1 MPARAV
7 DPNSE
12 SRGLLTGGVST
23 VCLGHHANL
32 AVKSGVYRS
41 CCATVALMA
50 RIGANPQTIRENI
63 ERAKQRRDA
72 AQLELDEAVRELQW
86 WRDGLAMFDPAGAV
100 AEQAEELADAEIRR
114 LVPDGFTRSP
124 TTRQLILFA
133 IRAEPAGEWP
143 IARIFDVAAMH
154 RWIDADDQE
163 QLKRITDMTAL
174 MAREGLLVRTDRGV
188 YKLRDELIGA
198 LSRALR
204 PITDYRGA
212 ARPGRRVRRRP
223 PLRPRS
229 DGHRR
234 SVFRMR
240 ASQAGD

>member
-1 MPARAV
+1 
-7 DPNSE
+7 
-12 SRGLLTGGVST
+12 
-23 VCLGHHANL
+23 
-32 AVKSGVYRS
+32 
-41 CCATVALMA
+41 MA
-50 RIGANPQTIRENI
+50 PIDANPQTIRENI

-86 WRDGLAMFDPAGAV
+86 WRDGLAMFDPAGAA
-100 AEQAEELADAEIRR
+100 AEQSEALADLEIRR

-143 IARIFDVAAMH
+143 IARIFDVAVMH

-174 MAREGLLVRTDRGV
+174 MAREGLLVRTGRGV
-188 YKLRDELIGA
+188 YRLRHDFVGA
-198 LSRALR
+198 LSRALH
-204 PITDYRGA
+204 PITDYRVA
-212 ARPGRRVRRRP
+212 ARLGMPVPQRP

-229 DGHRR
+229 VGRR
-234 SVFRMR
+234 AT
-240 ASQAGD
+240 ASDIRGSQPGE

>member
-1 MPARAV
+1 MTNAIAGGCLREVDLNTDRRGHAEDRTPA
-7 DPNSE
+7 
-12 SRGLLTGGVST
+12 
-23 VCLGHHANL
+23 CLGHHANL
-32 AVKSGVYRS
+32 AVKGCAYGS
-41 CCATVALMA
+41 CCATVPLMA
-50 RIGANPQTIRENI
+50 PIGANPQTIRENI

-100 AEQAEELADAEIRR
+100 AEQAEELADTEIRR

-124 TTRQLILFA
+124 TMRQLILFA

-174 MAREGLLVRTDRGV
+174 MAREGLLVRADRGV
-188 YKLRDELIGA
+188 YRLRDELIGA
-198 LSRALR
+198 LSRALH
-204 PITDYRGA
+204 PITDYRSA
-212 ARPGRRVRRRP
+212 ARPGR
-223 PLRPRS
+223 
-229 DGHRR
+229 H
-234 SVFRMR
+234 
-240 ASQAGD
+240 

>member
-1 MPARAV
+1 
-7 DPNSE
+7 
-12 SRGLLTGGVST
+12 
-23 VCLGHHANL
+23 
-32 AVKSGVYRS
+32 
-41 CCATVALMA
+41 MA
-50 RIGANPQTIRENI
+50 SIGANPQTIRENI

-100 AEQAEELADAEIRR
+100 AEQAEELADMEIRR
-114 LVPDGFTRSP
+114 LVPNGFTRSP

-188 YKLRDELIGA
+188 YKLRNELIGA
-198 LSRALR
+198 LSRALH

-212 ARPGRRVRRRP
+212 ARPGRRVRQRP
-223 PLRPRS
+223 PPGPRS
-229 DGHRR
+229 AGRR
-234 SVFRMR
+234 ATSSDIR
-240 ASQAGD
+240 AFQSGE

>member
-1 MPARAV
+1 
-7 DPNSE
+7 
-12 SRGLLTGGVST
+12 
-23 VCLGHHANL
+23 
-32 AVKSGVYRS
+32 
-41 CCATVALMA
+41 MA
-50 RIGANPQTIRENI
+50 PMDDPQTIRENI

-72 AQLELDEAVRELQW
+72 AQLELDAAVRELQW
-86 WRDGLAMFDPAGAV
+86 WRDGLAMFDPAAAA
-100 AEQAEELADAEIRR
+100 AEQAEELADIEIRR

-163 QLKRITDMTAL
+163 QLKRITDMAAL

-188 YKLRDELIGA
+188 YKLRDDLIGA
-198 LSRALR
+198 LSRALH
-204 PITDYRGA
+204 PITDYRVT
-212 ARPGRRVRRRP
+212 ARLGMPVPQPP

-229 DGHRR
+229 VGRR
-234 SVFRMR
+234 ATSSDIR
-240 ASQAGD
+240 ASQSGE